1 MYEALK
7 SFPPQTQA
15 SPENL
20 RLLDDISKP
29 QVLARE
35 LQTRIRSVTA
45 LKKRLQRR
53 LAEFK
58 AIKSSVQP
66 EIPSKNT

>member
-1 MYEALK
+1 MTA
-7 SFPPQTQA
+7 
-15 SPENL
+15 
-20 RLLDDISKP
+20 LLDCLLDEVSNH

-45 LKKRLQRR
+45 LKKRLKRR

-58 AIKSSVQP
+58 AIKSSVHPQVP
-66 EIPSKNT
+66 LKNA